1 MCKNI
6 GQGERL
12 LAVCFC
18 QRRLYQNT
26 RKWTCSLNPQLLME
40 LHRPSFQQNRT
51 NDIDKQPKSF
61 MDIGYID
68 LQPKGR

>member
-40 LHRPSFQQNRT
+40 LHRPSFQLNRT

-61 MDIGYID
+61 YGYWIY
-68 LQPKGR
+68 